1 MNKRLY
7 YLNLLSL
14 LNEAAKELNI
24 LDLEERETVLLSHIW
39 KHTSEGK
46 NNYTAYYSE
55 FAESYGKASKS
66 GFVKSLRIL
75 RKHNLIKK
83 SATLETG
90 FTHSISVKCSAENIS
105 RGSASF

>member
-14 LNEAAKELNI
+14 LNEAAEELNI

-46 NNYTAYYSE
+46 NNYTADYSE

-83 SATLETG
+83 VSNAGTG
-90 FTHSISVKCSAENIS
+90 IYAVNT
-105 RGSASF
+105 G

>member
-14 LNEAAKELNI
+14 LNEAAEELNV

-46 NNYTAYYSE
+46 NNYTADYLE

-83 SATLETG
+83 VSTAGNGIYAL
-90 FTHSISVKCSAENIS
+90 NI
-105 RGSASF
+105 G

>member
-1 MNKRLY
+1 MS
-7 YLNLLSL
+7 LLSL
-14 LNEAAKELNI
+14 LNQAAEELNI

-46 NNYTAYYSE
+46 SNYTADYAE

-83 SATLETG
+83 VSNAGTG
-90 FTHSISVKCSAENIS
+90 IYALNTS
-105 RGSASF
+105 